1 VLTGR
6 AEAGSSLRIVAGAP
20 VKKGAQILIAYGLP
34 ATGQHRFIQVRPPA
48 SCFFFLAPPPPRG
61 KGTRARAR
69 DGGGWVPDPRANAA
83 VALALRPGGGGSR
96 GGLALSESERLE
108 TLARLAETTVEEDER
123 LLEEGGMDEGEEL
136 AVRFRVGIK
145 RALLDAA

>member
-1 VLTGR
+1 VNHDRRSPHVLTGR
-6 AEAGSSLRIVAGAP
+6 AEAGSSLKIVAGAP

-34 ATGQHRFIQVRPPA
+34 TTGQHRFIQDYG
-48 SCFFFLAPPPPRG
+48 FL
-61 KGTRARAR
+61 
-69 DGGGWVPDPRANAA
+69 DPDPRANAA
-83 VALALRPGGGGSR
+83 VALALQPGGGGSR

-123 LLEEGGMDEGEEL
+123 LLEEGGMDGGEEL